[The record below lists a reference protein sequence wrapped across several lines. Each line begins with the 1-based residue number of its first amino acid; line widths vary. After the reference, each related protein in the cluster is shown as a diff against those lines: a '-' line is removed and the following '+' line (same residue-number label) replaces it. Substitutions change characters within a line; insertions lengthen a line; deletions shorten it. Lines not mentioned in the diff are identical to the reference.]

1 LKNIIKNLKKKEDHP
16 LVFMYDSGD
25 KDPMIAKISET
36 FGVGSSRPLL
46 VILNIQGQCK
56 YIFNDEFTSEK
67 KLNNGWKIIYQKN

>member
-1 LKNIIKNLKKKEDHP
+1 
-16 LVFMYDSGD
+16 MYDSGD

-67 KLNNGWKIIYQKN
+67 IKQWLENYLSEKLTSIDFGN